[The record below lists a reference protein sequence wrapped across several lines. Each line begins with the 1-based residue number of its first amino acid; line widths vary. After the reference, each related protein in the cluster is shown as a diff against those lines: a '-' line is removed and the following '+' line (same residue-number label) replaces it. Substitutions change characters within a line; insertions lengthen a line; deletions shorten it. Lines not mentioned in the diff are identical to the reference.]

1 MSHGLKM
8 HKLFS
13 KSYYDA
19 AKQIQPFWLKATNVP
34 EKDEVTIVTTVTADT
49 WDELVQLTGYWE
61 GKIVYVNYYYY
72 YY

>member
-8 HKLFS
+8 HKMFS

-19 AKQIQPFWLKATNVP
+19 AKEIQPFWLKSTNVP

-61 GKIVYVNYYYY
+61 GKIKYIIIIIRVI
-72 YY
+72 